1 MRARK
6 AKIFEAARGFYGRRK
21 NCFTIAIRAVHRA
34 WATAYVGRKLKKR
47 QFKTAWIQQINAA
60 TRLHGLPYSVFMYY
74 LLRAGITV
82 NRKVLADLATSEP
95 YSFRSLVEAVS
106 LARPKPVVVEQLR

>member
-1 MRARK
+1 
-6 AKIFEAARGFYGRRK
+6 
-21 NCFTIAIRAVHRA
+21 
-34 WATAYVGRKLKKR
+34 
-47 QFKTAWIQQINAA
+47 
-60 TRLHGLPYSVFMYY
+60 MYY